1 MSQSLWPVLLF
12 LALLALV
19 PLGLKWMQR
28 QKLGGLASTFESK
41 IVSAVAVGPHQ
52 RVVSVEVGP
61 RDARV
66 MLTLGVTAQS
76 INVLHSAPVGGEN
89 PSRVTA
95 DANLTQTPM

>member
-19 PLGLKWMQR
+19 PMGLKWMQR
-28 QKLGGLASTFESK
+28 QKLGGLASSFESK

-61 RDARV
+61 REARV

-76 INVLHSAPVGGEN
+76 INVLHSAPVGKET
-89 PSRVTA
+89 PSPVTTEVTT
-95 DANLTQTPM
+95 TQTPM